1 MTKLHSGH
9 LRVVQ
14 PELRELTF
22 SIPYIGAGGRFTVS
36 NTHIIVNGQTAEN
49 NTFDVLSYCAGP
61 YFSYPISSRWQV
73 GSKLLMEY
81 VHYPQLKLTDIS
93 VNSIVSAISFLN
105 NRSNER
111 ENEIKRGMENSLRFS
126 WDKTYNETIQVY
138 NNLYKS

>member
-1 MTKLHSGH
+1 MG
-9 LRVVQ
+9 
-14 PELRELTF
+14 
-22 SIPYIGAGGRFTVS
+22 
-36 NTHIIVNGQTAEN
+36 
-49 NTFDVLSYCAGP
+49 D
-61 YFSYPISSRWQV
+61 
-73 GSKLLMEY
+73 SKYSL
-81 VHYPQLKLTDIS
+81 VDIS

>member
-1 MTKLHSGH
+1 MYEGFGIPIIEAQRAGCPVITS
-9 LRVVQ
+9 
-14 PELRELTF
+14 TNS
-22 SIPYIGAGGRFTVS
+22 SIPEVMG
-36 NTHIIVNGQTAEN
+36 
-49 NTFDVLSYCAGP
+49 D
-61 YFSYPISSRWQV
+61 
-73 GSKLLMEY
+73 SKYSL
-81 VHYPQLKLTDIS
+81 VDIS